1 MPRLYARTLERSEL
15 LRRVGRLEQV
25 AGVRLV
31 TLGDGVERGVRVL
44 EFRTGSGFGFD
55 VVVDR
60 AFDIG
65 RCELGGRP
73 LAWTSGAGFTGPW
86 YYEPEGLGFLRSFG
100 GGLLTTCGLDHALF
114 MAEDTAEQYH
124 YPPKPTESYG
134 LHGRVSNR
142 PARLVAYGE
151 QWEGDE
157 CILYAEG
164 EVLQASVFG
173 EHLLL
178 RRRVE
183 ARVGDSR
190 LELHDEVVNVGHDR
204 TPHMLLYHVNL
215 GWPVV
220 DEGSE
225 LLVPAT
231 GVEPRG
237 DHPVEGYRVMHAPE
251 AGYVEQVFE
260 HELAAEVDGRVPV
273 GIVNRAGGIG
283 AYEVFRRDQLPH
295 HFVWRMLGEGTYV
308 VGIEPSTNRTAGR
321 LDARQ
326 RGELTELDPGESRS
340 YDLELGAL
348 AGVDEI
354 EAFGGRVSATLA
366 RERDRPSAATGLGNR

>member
-1 MPRLYARTLERSEL
+1 MPDLYGRSYSRGDVRRRT
-15 LRRVGRLEQV
+15 GRLEQV

-44 EFRTGSGFGFD
+44 EFWTGAGFAFD

-65 RCELGGRP
+65 RCDQAGRS
-73 LAWTSGAGFTGPW
+73 LAWTSATGFAGPW
-86 YYEPEGLGFLRSFG
+86 YAEPEGLGFFRTFG

-142 PARLVAYGE
+142 PARLAAYGE
-151 QWEGDE
+151 RWDGDD
-157 CILYAEG
+157 CVLFAEG

-173 EHLLL
+173 EQLLL

-183 ARVGDSR
+183 ARVGETR
-190 LELHDEVVNVGHDR
+190 LRIKDEVVNVGHDA
-204 TPHMLLYHVNL
+204 TPHMLLYHVNV

-220 DEGSE
+220 NERAR

-231 GVEPRG
+231 AVFARG
-237 DHPVEGYRVMHAPE
+237 DHPTDGYRTMHAPTR
-251 AGYVEQVFE
+251 GYTEQVFE
-260 HELAAEVDGRVPV
+260 HELAAEPDGRVPV
-273 GIVNRAGGIG
+273 AVVNDELELA
-283 AYEVFRRDQLPH
+283 AYEVFRVDQLPH

-321 LDARQ
+321 LDARA
-326 RGELTELDPGESRS
+326 RGELIELAPGESRN

-348 AGVDEI
+348 SGRDEI
-354 EAFGGRVSATLA
+354 DRFAERVEQLL
-366 RERDRPSAATGLGNR
+366 P

>member
-1 MPRLYARTLERSEL
+1 MPSLHGQEYTRQEL

-31 TLGDGVERGVRVL
+31 TLDDGVERGTRVL
-44 EFRTGSGFGFD
+44 EFRTGTGFAFD
-55 VVVDR
+55 VHVDR
-60 AFDIG
+60 AFDVG
-65 RCELGGRP
+65 RCEHAGRP
-73 LAWTSGAGFTGPW
+73 LAWQSAVGFAGPW
-86 YYEPEGLGFLRSFG
+86 FYEPEGLGWLRSFG

-124 YPPKPTESYG
+124 YPPKPTERYG
-134 LHGRVSNR
+134 LHGRVSSR
-142 PARLVAYGE
+142 PARLAGYGE
-151 QWEGDE
+151 RWDGDD
-157 CILYAEG
+157 CVFWARG

-173 EHLLL
+173 EQLLL
-178 RRRVE
+178 ERTVE
-183 ARVGDSR
+183 ARVGESR
-190 LELHDEVVNVGHDR
+190 LTIHDEVVNVGHDP
-204 TPHMLLYHVNL
+204 TPHMLLYHVNV

-231 GVEPRG
+231 AVEPRG
-237 DHPVEGYRVMHAPE
+237 DHPVEGYTALEPPAP
-251 AGYVEQVFE
+251 AFVEQVFE
-260 HELAAEVDGRVPV
+260 HELAAEADGAVPV
-273 GIVNRAGGIG
+273 AIVNRALGLG

-321 LDARQ
+321 LDAHE
-326 RGELTELDPGESRS
+326 RGELIELAPGERRS

-348 AGVDEI
+348 AGTAEI
-354 EAFGGRVSATLA
+354 DAFAARVQ
-366 RERDRPSAATGLGNR
+366 AALDGT

>member
-1 MPRLYARTLERSEL
+1 MQLHGRRVERAEL
-15 LRRVGRLEQV
+15 LRHVGRLEQV

-44 EFRTGSGFGFD
+44 EFRTGSGFAFD

-65 RCELGGRP
+65 RCEHAGRP
-73 LAWTSGAGFTGPW
+73 LAWISPVGVAGPW

-114 MAEDTAEQYH
+114 MAEDTAEQYQ
-124 YPPKPTESYG
+124 YPPKPTEVYG

-142 PARLVAYGE
+142 PARLTGYGE
-151 QWEGDE
+151 RWDDEG
-157 CILYAEG
+157 CMLYAEA

-173 EHLLL
+173 EQLLL
-178 RRRVE
+178 KRRVE
-183 ARVGDSR
+183 ARVGESH
-190 LELHDEVVNVGHDR
+190 LSLHDEVVNVGHHR
-204 TPHMLLYHVNL
+204 TPHMLLYHVNV

-225 LLVPAT
+225 LLVPARA
-231 GVEPRG
+231 VEPRG
-237 DHPVEGYRVMHAPE
+237 DHTVEGYRVMTAPQ
-251 AGYVEQVFE
+251 AGYTERVFE
-260 HELAAEVDGRVPV
+260 HELEAEADGSVPV
-273 GIVNRAGGIG
+273 AIVNRDLELG

-321 LDARQ
+321 IDARS
-326 RGELTELDPGESRS
+326 RGELIELDPGESRS
-340 YDLELGAL
+340 YELELGAL
-348 AGVDEI
+348 VGSDEVDRF
-354 EAFGGRVSATLA
+354 AQRV
-366 RERDRPSAATGLGNR
+366 DRMLET